1 MAPKRKSTPA
11 QNLFIPMPL
20 RLLILPLFLFGS
32 MMMMPTRHS
41 RRTFLDEA
49 FIWNANSYYQ
59 TLSTLTFPL
68 SFTVGNG
75 SHCVTSRSHVL
86 SCWSRSFTPTC
97 TGYIVQYLSFSL
109 ALEVR
114 ASLSHRSW
122 LQMFFMSLGYSF
134 LTILVVSIWGQC
146 PRMSS
151 CLLFVSA
158 LLLWVS
164 IFSHHVDLFLKVLDS
179 WTLWWHL
186 FYILFLTITPSQSLV
201 LDFCYLF
208 LSISL

>member
-1 MAPKRKSTPA
+1 MM
-11 QNLFIPMPL
+11 MPL
-20 RLLILPLFLFGS
+20 RHF
-32 MMMMPTRHS
+32 
-41 RRTFLDEA
+41 RRISLDKA
-49 FIWNANSYYQ
+49 FIWNSKSFCR
-59 TLSTLTFPL
+59 TLPTLTFPL
-68 SFTVGNG
+68 SFTVGDG

-86 SCWSRSFTPTC
+86 SCLSRSFTPTC

-109 ALEVR
+109 AFEVR

-134 LTILVVSIWGQC
+134 LTILVVSVWGQC
-146 PRMSS
+146 PGMSS
-151 CLLFVSA
+151 CLLFVSP
-158 LLLWVS
+158 LLLGVS
-164 IFSHHVDLFLKVLDS
+164 VFLHYVDLLLKVLDS
-179 WTLWWHL
+179 WTWWWHL